1 MGFATLNLPF
11 RPSLMFL
18 CPGCHI
24 RDAGCH
30 IRDGRGKQR
39 AAAGGAQRAGQTAL
53 GEGAQGR
60 VSTYPRQ

>member
-1 MGFATLNLPF
+1 MGFATSDFPF

-18 CPGCHI
+18 CL
-24 RDAGCH
+24 GCH

-39 AAAGGAQRAGQTAL
+39 AAAGGAQRTGQTAL
-53 GEGAQGR
+53 REGAQGR

>member
-1 MGFATLNLPF
+1 MGFATSDLPF

-18 CPGCHI
+18 C
-24 RDAGCH
+24 AGCH

-39 AAAGGAQRAGQTAL
+39 AAAGGAQRAGQAAL
-53 GEGAQGR
+53 REGAQGR